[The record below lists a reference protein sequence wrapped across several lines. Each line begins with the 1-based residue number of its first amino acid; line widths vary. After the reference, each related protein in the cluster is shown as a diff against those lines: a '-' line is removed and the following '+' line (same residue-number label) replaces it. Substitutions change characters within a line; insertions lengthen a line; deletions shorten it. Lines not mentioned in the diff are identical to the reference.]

1 LSIDDTEKQAMPKI
15 AGKRELTKVN
25 NRKSIL
31 KAARQTFA
39 ELGYGATTVRDI
51 IRRTELASGTFYNYF
66 QSKEEVFQALMDANA
81 LEIRPRLRETRAQ
94 AETFEDLVEGTFRT
108 FFEYLGRD
116 REAFEVMRSNT
127 GAIRVRM
134 DTPEIVA
141 GFDEL
146 QDDIEKA
153 IQDGM
158 LRGVDAGYLTA
169 AAVGVAFEVGDRMLK
184 RKKTDVDGAVKFATA
199 LFIGGVSSLPTV

>member
-1 LSIDDTEKQAMPKI
+1 MSIDDTEEQAAPKL
-15 AGKRELTKVN
+15 AGKREQTKVN
-25 NRKSIL
+25 NRKAIL

-81 LEIRPRLRETRAQ
+81 LEVRPRLRETRAQ
-94 AETFEDLVEGTFRT
+94 AKNFEDLVEGTFRT

-146 QDDIEKA
+146 QADIERA
-153 IQDGM
+153 IKDGM
-158 LRGVDAGYLTA
+158 LQQVDAGYLTA

-184 RKKTDVDGAVKFATA
+184 RNETDVDGAVEFATA